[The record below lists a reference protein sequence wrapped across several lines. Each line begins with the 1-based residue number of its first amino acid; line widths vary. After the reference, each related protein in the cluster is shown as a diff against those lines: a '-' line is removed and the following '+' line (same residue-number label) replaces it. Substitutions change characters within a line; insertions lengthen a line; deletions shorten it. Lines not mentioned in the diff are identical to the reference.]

1 MAFHKPLIAKAKKAG
16 IAAIAEYL
24 HWLYVEEEAEDALE
38 MDAQSGA
45 LDVSVHYC
53 PAVKHLKI
61 RNVVPYE
68 SFERAASVVYDVIAK
83 ESGLI
88 FEMTSYDRDTGAAN
102 FRFET

>member
-1 MAFHKPLIAKAKKAG
+1 M
-16 IAAIAEYL
+16 
-24 HWLYVEEEAEDALE
+24 E
-38 MDAQSGA
+38 MDAQCGA

-83 ESGLI
+83 KAD
-88 FEMTSYDRDTGAAN
+88 SYSK
-102 FRFET
+102 